1 MIYILILAI
10 WIIIGI
16 LSLVKCIQHLDVTWT
31 DYWLLYITLILPLLK
46 IILKV

>member
-16 LSLVKCIQHLDVTWT
+16 LSLVICIQYLDVTWT
-31 DYWLLYITLILPLLK
+31 DYWLLYFTLILTLLK
-46 IILKV
+46 IVLKV

>member
-31 DYWLLYITLILPLLK
+31 DYWLLYITLILTLLK

>member
-31 DYWLLYITLILPLLK
+31 DYWLIYAALIISLLG
-46 IILKV
+46 IILEV

>member
-16 LSLVKCIQHLDVTWT
+16 ISLYKCTQHLEVTWI
-31 DYWLLYITLILPLLK
+31 DYWLIYIVLIISLLK
-46 IILKV
+46 IVLKV

>member
-16 LSLVKCIQHLDVTWT
+16 ISLYKCTQHLEVTRI
-31 DYWLLYITLILPLLK
+31 DYWLIYVVLIISLLK

>member
-16 LSLVKCIQHLDVTWT
+16 ISLYKCIQHLEVTWI
-31 DYWLLYITLILPLLK
+31 DYWLIYVVLIISLLK

>member
-16 LSLVKCIQHLDVTWT
+16 ISLYKCTQHLEVTWI
-31 DYWLLYITLILPLLK
+31 DYWLIYVVLIISLLK

>member
-16 LSLVKCIQHLDVTWT
+16 ISLVKCIQHLEVTWI
-31 DYWLLYITLILPLLK
+31 DYWLIYVVLIISLLK

>member
-16 LSLVKCIQHLDVTWT
+16 ISLYKCTQHLEVTWI
-31 DYWLLYITLILPLLK
+31 DYWLIYVVLIISLLK
-46 IILKV
+46 IVLKV

>member
-16 LSLVKCIQHLDVTWT
+16 ISLYKCTQHLEVLWFN
-31 DYWLLYITLILPLLK
+31 YWLVYAALIVSLLG
-46 IILKV
+46 IILEV

>member
-16 LSLVKCIQHLDVTWT
+16 ISLYKCIQHLDITWT
-31 DYWLLYITLILPLLK
+31 DYWLLYAVLILTLLK

>member
-16 LSLVKCIQHLDVTWT
+16 ISLYKCIQHLEVTWI
-31 DYWLLYITLILPLLK
+31 DYWLIYVVLMDDL
-46 IILKV
+46 

>member
-16 LSLVKCIQHLDVTWT
+16 ISLYKCIQHLDVTWT
-31 DYWLLYITLILPLLK
+31 DYWLIYVVLIISLLK
-46 IILKV
+46 IVLKV